1 VSSELILEIHQI
13 HSDEERR
20 RLSGPGLRTFVVIS
34 GRLGLKASQRI
45 AVLGA
50 PSASTYY
57 RWIRKAQ
64 RKEELTL
71 SVDTLMRVSAFLG
84 IYKAMVTLFP
94 IESEALTWLHG
105 PHKNLLFAG
114 RSPLDL
120 MQDSGFEGIK
130 SVRTYLDAWSSGS
143 I

>member
-1 VSSELILEIHQI
+1 MSSELISENYQI
-13 HSDEERR
+13 HSEDERR
-20 RLSGPGLRTFVVIS
+20 QLSGPGLRAFLIIS
-34 GRLGLKASQRI
+34 GRLDLNVSQRI
-45 AVLGA
+45 VVLGA

-84 IYKAMVTLFP
+84 IYKALVTLFP
-94 IESEALTWLHG
+94 IESEALNWLHG
-105 PHKNLLFAG
+105 PHTKPPFNG

-143 I
+143 F

>member
-1 VSSELILEIHQI
+1 MSSELIFEIHQI
-13 HSDEERR
+13 HGDEERR
-20 RLSGPGLRTFVVIS
+20 RLSGPGLRAFLVIS
-34 GRLGLKASQRI
+34 GRLGLNASQRI

-57 RWIRKAQ
+57 RWIRKAH
-64 RKEELTL
+64 RKEELAL
-71 SVDTLMRVSAFLG
+71 SVDTLMRLSALLG
-84 IYKAMVTLFP
+84 IYKALVTLFP
-94 IESEALTWLHG
+94 IEREALNWLHG
-105 PHKNLLFAG
+105 PHKNPLFGG

-143 I
+143 F

>member
-1 VSSELILEIHQI
+1 
-13 HSDEERR
+13 
-20 RLSGPGLRTFVVIS
+20 
-34 GRLGLKASQRI
+34 
-45 AVLGA
+45 
-50 PSASTYY
+50 
-57 RWIRKAQ
+57 
-64 RKEELTL
+64 L